1 MELFVHTRGAE
12 APRLVEVDEL
22 FTVREVLE
30 VHGREGD
37 DLLWIEDGEVAVG
50 AEITIE
56 QASIRRHSHVH
67 MGHCRRVD
75 VEVRFG
81 GASKSWGFA
90 PSARIAR
97 VFEWALGAEG
107 FNLPPDQRPE
117 HDLIVCGGDHPL
129 APSVHVGSL
138 ASDECSLCLD
148 LAAKH
153 NPQG

>member
-1 MELFVHTRGAE
+1 LLWVED
-12 APRLVEVDEL
+12 VEVE
-22 FTVREVLE
+22 
-30 VHGREGD
+30 
-37 DLLWIEDGEVAVG
+37 IEE
-50 AEITIE
+50 EITIE
-56 QASIRRHSHVH
+56 QSPIRHHSHVH
-67 MGHCRRVD
+67 VGHCRRVD

-81 GASKSWGFA
+81 GISKSRGFS

-97 VFEWALGAEG
+97 VFEWAVGPDG

-138 ASDECSLCLD
+138 TSEHCSLCLD